1 MKATSI
7 RLNDKREASLTDLAR
22 RLGCEASSGQPSW
35 RVMLSMIADGFLKVS
50 NPMNRTQQVF
60 INFKRPPGW
69 WKPDENESMLAADV
83 AKKYKTTVEILEEKG
98 FVIDGDRI
106 FPGNWKGWRPE
117 AEAKKKKSSSATPPA
132 ADDESFRR
140 NLERNLERS
149 AIPEP
154 DWFVRSPVGA
164 AVMLLEEAMV
174 ASKMEADEIVAHGF
188 QIIDHNGQRLVTGP
202 AGSDWDFNALCP
214 P

>member
-1 MKATSI
+1 MTDNDNDALLKIAADCGCFGTSG
-7 RLNDKREASLTDLAR
+7 N
-22 RLGCEASSGQPSW
+22 PSW
-35 RVMLSMIADGFLKVS
+35 RLMLSLIARGMIKVKS
-50 NPMNRTQQVF
+50 PIKKELYV
-60 INFKRPPGW
+60 NFKKPPTW
-69 WKPDENESMLAADV
+69 WAPDADWAMDADYVAAR
-83 AKKYKTTVEILEEKG
+83 YKASIGDLVVKG
-98 FVIDGDRI
+98 F
-106 FPGNWKGWRPE
+106 FALPGNRLQGDWKAW
-117 AEAKKKKSSSATPPA
+117 KKSSSATPPAA

-174 ASKMEADEIVAHGF
+174 ASKMEADEIVAHGL
-188 QIIDHNGQRLVTGP
+188 QVINHNGQRLVTGP